1 MNIRHALMSVGV
13 ASALVAAPVFA
24 QTAIVVEPA
33 TTVTPGAPIVVLTPD
48 NTYVVSPDNATSGMH
63 YEVDSFGRRI
73 LVDDNYSR
81 TPPAP
86 RSIFDS
92 SVDRVTGTVT
102 APGYMGPRDTSGQ

>member
-1 MNIRHALMSVGV
+1 MNIRHALMSLGV
-13 ASALVAAPVFA
+13 VSALAAAPAFA

-33 TTVTPGAPIVVLTPD
+33 AAAPATPVVVLTPD

-63 YEVDSFGRRI
+63 LEADRFGQRI
-73 LVDDNYSR
+73 IVDDNYST

-102 APGYMGPRDTSGQ
+102 SPGYMGPRDTTH